1 MSKEITK
8 NIIICGATATGK
20 THIAEKLALGLNGE
34 IVSADSMQIYKK
46 MNIGTAKE
54 ELSVKQHMINI
65 CEPDEEYSVYNY
77 SYQARMVIEQLNK
90 NNKIAII
97 CGGTGLYIDS
107 LLYKMNY
114 GALKENDPIIKIEI
128 ENNLKKYGPRYIY
141 NELINIDPKTAA
153 KIHVNNIRRIT
164 RALYLCRMNNNKPI
178 SQIQKKI
185 PENKYILYI
194 IDRDRDK
201 LIDRI
206 NLRVEKMFNLGLR
219 NEVTNLLR
227 SGYTF
232 DLQSMQAIG
241 YKEWNNFFYNSETEQ
256 QVKDKILVNTR
267 QYAKRQ
273 VTWFKNQYINVGQYC
288 LIKKEEDMD
297 EFIYNTIKLFK
308 EN

>member
-114 GALKENDPIIKIEI
+114 GALKQNDPIIKIEI

-178 SQIQKKI
+178 SEIQKKI

>member
-77 SYQARMVIEQLNK
+77 SYQARMVIEQLNN

-178 SQIQKKI
+178 SEIQKKI

>member
-77 SYQARMVIEQLNK
+77 SYQARMVIEQLNN

-114 GALKENDPIIKIEI
+114 GALKQNDPIIKIEI

-178 SQIQKKI
+178 SEIQKKI
-185 PENKYILYI
+185 PETKYILYI

-256 QVKDKILVNTR
+256 QIKDKILVNTR

>member
-114 GALKENDPIIKIEI
+114 GALKQNDPIIKIEI

-178 SQIQKKI
+178 SEIQKKI

-273 VTWFKNQYINVGQYC
+273 VTWFKNQYINIGQYC
-288 LIKKEEDMD
+288 LFKKEEDID
-297 EFIYNTIKLFK
+297 EFLYNTIKLFK

>member
-114 GALKENDPIIKIEI
+114 GALKQNDPIIKIEI

-288 LIKKEEDMD
+288 LIKKEEDID
-297 EFIYNTIKLFK
+297 EFLYNTIKLFK

>member
-77 SYQARMVIEQLNK
+77 SYQARMVIEQLNN

-114 GALKENDPIIKIEI
+114 GALKQNDPIIKIEI

-178 SQIQKKI
+178 SEIQKKI

>member
-114 GALKENDPIIKIEI
+114 GSLKENDPIIKIEI

-178 SQIQKKI
+178 SEIQKKI

>member
-178 SQIQKKI
+178 SEIQKKI

-273 VTWFKNQYINVGQYC
+273 VTWFKNQYINVGKYC

>member
-77 SYQARMVIEQLNK
+77 SYQARMVIEQLNN

-114 GALKENDPIIKIEI
+114 GALKQNDPIIKIEI

-178 SQIQKKI
+178 SEIQKKI

-273 VTWFKNQYINVGQYC
+273 VTWFKNQYINIGQYC
-288 LIKKEEDMD
+288 LFKKEEDID
-297 EFIYNTIKLFK
+297 EFLYNTIKLFK

>member
-77 SYQARMVIEQLNK
+77 SYQARMVIEQLNN

-114 GALKENDPIIKIEI
+114 GALKQNDPIIKIEI

>member
-178 SQIQKKI
+178 SEIQKKI